1 MKVSEL
7 INKLSEFDPDAEV
20 LITDGFK
27 CLCYSGNYSINLFEN
42 SVDIGIG
49 GCEDGG
55 ETKCC

>member
-55 ETKCC
+55 